1 MIDWQAL
8 RDTTGTLSLLKVAAD
23 LGLQQESC
31 LNGTHLDFDNLEQP
45 FQSVRVWQ
53 ELALLRNIQS
63 LSQQTAGLGL
73 KAADYYGIHAL
84 GLLGLGMSACQTL
97 GEALAYPQKY
107 HAFGLSFSNI
117 STHDEAGTLFV
128 QLEEGA
134 VPQDCQQFCIE
145 RGLAVFHRWTQDLM
159 GTDYTAACKPIKLQ
173 LRQDQ
178 SDNTKSFSQYFDC
191 EIEFSASHNR
201 LHLNKIALNKPLKS
215 ASKRNQLLCD
225 HYSERFQQQL
235 KEASSFEFTV
245 CEIIKQ
251 QGFDVNAKSIADALN
266 INERQLR
273 RQLANQGSGLRQCLL
288 ETRMKQACIAL
299 KQNQTIDQ
307 VADTLA
313 YKDKSSF
320 ARAFK
325 TYTGKSPGKY
335 P

>member
-8 RDTTGTLSLLKVAAD
+8 RDTTGTLSLLKVATD
-23 LGLQQESC
+23 LGLPQESS
-31 LNGTHLDFDNLEQP
+31 LNGTHLDPVNLEQP

-53 ELALLRNIQS
+53 ELALLRNIQN
-63 LSQQTAGLGL
+63 LSQQTIGLGL

-97 GEALAYPQKY
+97 GDALAYPQKY
-107 HAFGLSFSNI
+107 HAFGLSFSSI
-117 STHDEAGTLFV
+117 STHSESNSLIV

-159 GTDYTAACKPIKLQ
+159 GANYTAACNPIKLQ
-173 LRQDQ
+173 LRQAR
-178 SDNTKSFSQYFDC
+178 SNNTEIFSEYFGC
-191 EIEFSASHNR
+191 EIEFSSKQNQ
-201 LHLNKIALNKPLKS
+201 LHLNKTALSKPLKS
-215 ASKRNQLLCD
+215 ASKRNRLLCD
-225 HYSERFQQQL
+225 HYSERFQRQL
-235 KEASSFEFTV
+235 KDASSFEFTV
-245 CEIIKQ
+245 CEVIKQ
-251 QGFDVNAKSIADALN
+251 QGFDVDAESIAAALN
-266 INERQLR
+266 ISERQLR
-273 RQLANQGSGLRQCLL
+273 RRLGNQGSGLRQCLL
-288 ETRMKQACIAL
+288 ETRMKQACVAL

-307 VADTLA
+307 VADALA